1 MRQVVVEWGLRLM
14 KNKKWYIVVKYWFDE
29 NDYHCRINHWTV
41 LTNDK
46 DYDEVKGESH
56 IEEIDPDGDWS
67 QTLKN
72 RFHVAS
78 KDGWYKFV
86 GNLKQC
92 LDFVEKVN
100 KINDTERWKDWEWS
114 NGKYDEIEIEV
125 DEDE

>member
-1 MRQVVVEWGLRLM
+1 MRRAVEGEGVSWM
-14 KNKKWYIVVKYWFDE
+14 KNKKWYIVIKYWFDE
-29 NDYHCRINHWTV
+29 NDYRCRLNHWTI

-46 DYDEVKGESH
+46 DYDKIKGESH
-56 IEEIDPDGDWS
+56 IEEIDPNGDWS

-72 RFHVAS
+72 RFYVAS

-92 LDFVEKVN
+92 LNFIKKIN
-100 KINDTERWKDWEWS
+100 KICDTQRWEDWEWS
-114 NGKYDEIEIEV
+114 NGKYDAIDVEV